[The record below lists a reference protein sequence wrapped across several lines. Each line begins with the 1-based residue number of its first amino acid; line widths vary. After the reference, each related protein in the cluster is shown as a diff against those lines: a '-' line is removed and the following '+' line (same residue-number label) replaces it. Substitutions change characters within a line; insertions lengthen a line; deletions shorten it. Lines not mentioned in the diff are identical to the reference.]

1 MTYLAWARAAR
12 VALMLAWGAMV
23 LNPTAVRAQIE
34 LNLRDADLR
43 SFVEIVSEATGR
55 SYVLDPGVRGTVT
68 VLSPEELSS
77 ADLYEVFLSVLELNR
92 LTIVRGSGSDRIVPL
107 NAARELAPG
116 TAADGAYE
124 TRVIPVEHV
133 PVQEIIEV
141 IRPLLPSE
149 AVVSGVQGSNLLLL
163 SDRGRNHRRIAKL
176 ITRLDQPPDDPIEI
190 LRLRN
195 ADASDVLQVVQS
207 MDIVPQ
213 GASVTADQRSN
224 ALVISGP
231 ESLRKQIRTLASR
244 LDTQRNNTVSHAIGL
259 KYAEAAAMAGVVLQ
273 SIANQDSGAQQ
284 GEVRIVPEPQTNTLL
299 ITAPEEKLDD
309 IISMVRYLDRR
320 PTQVL
325 VEAVIFEMSVEGF
338 SDLSVQFGGII
349 NSAVV
354 GGAQFSLEGR
364 PTLTNLVSAVINGEA
379 IDAGPGGILAGVP
392 SQSDKGFAGFLAAIA
407 STQSTKLL
415 STPSIMTLNNQEA
428 EIVVAQN
435 VPFVT
440 GSFATVGDNALPDNP
455 FQTIERQD
463 VGLTLTVT
471 PQINADDTVRM
482 VVNQEVSNLTAN
494 SSSAGGEITS
504 KRALSTTVLVHDG
517 NVIMLGG
524 LLENGSGT
532 ARQEVPGLAK
542 LPLVGGL
549 FRGKNA
555 SKSQRVLLVML
566 RPKVVNSEEE
576 AKRLTRQL
584 AREAK
589 AASLAIEPIDDGN
602 FPRSPLGSLPFDGA
616 DLNQP
621 FDAGFVD
628 DVAQSRNYPPLP
640 TRLRFGGS

>member
-1 MTYLAWARAAR
+1 MAWARVAR
-12 VALMLAWGAMV
+12 VALVLAWGAVV
-23 LNPTAVRAQIE
+23 LTPTAVRAQIE

-55 SYVLDPGVRGTVT
+55 SYVLDPSVRGTVT

-77 ADLYEVFLSVLELNR
+77 EDLYEVFLSVLELNR
-92 LTIVRGSGSDRIVPL
+92 LAIVKGAGSDRIVPM
-107 NAARELAPG
+107 NAARALAPG
-116 TAADGAYE
+116 TVDEGAYE

-149 AVVSGVQGSNLLLL
+149 AVVSAVQGSNLLLL
-163 SDRGRNHRRIAKL
+163 SDRGRNHRRIATL
-176 ITRLDQPPDDPIEI
+176 IARLDQPPEDPIEI

-207 MDIVPQ
+207 MDIIPQ
-213 GASVTADQRSN
+213 GASVTADRRSN

-259 KYAEAAAMAGVVLQ
+259 KFAEASAMAGVVLQ
-273 SIANQDSGAQQ
+273 SISNQDPDAQQ
-284 GEVRIVPEPQTNTLL
+284 GEIRIVPEPQTNTLL
-299 ITAPEEKLDD
+299 ITAPEEKMSD
-309 IISMVRYLDRR
+309 IIAMIRYLDRR

-354 GGAQFSLEGR
+354 GGAQFSLAGR
-364 PTLTNLVSAVINGEA
+364 PTLTNLVSAVINGEV

-392 SQSDKGFAGFLAAIA
+392 SQSDKGFAGFVAAIA
-407 STQSTKLL
+407 KTQSTKLL

-440 GSFATVGDNALPDNP
+440 GSFATVGDNALPENP

-471 PQINADDTVRM
+471 PQINADNTVKM
-482 VVNQEVSNLTAN
+482 VVSQEVSNLTAN

-504 KRALSTTVLVHDG
+504 KRSLSTTVLVQDG

-524 LLENGSGT
+524 LLENGSG
-532 ARQEVPGLAK
+532 AAVQEVPGLAK

-555 SKSQRVLLVML
+555 SKTQRVLLVML

-576 AKRLTRQL
+576 AKRLTQAL

-621 FDAGFVD
+621 FDAGFID

-640 TRLRFGGS
+640 TRLRFGGT